1 MQDKKTNQNSLEF
14 LTIFMLALGGLFV
27 VGQLYLPL
35 PLLGKL
41 HLYYQDMQYSPA
53 FLVSAFGFAYALGFL
68 VFGALAD
75 QIGKKKV
82 IVSGLVF
89 LTLCSIYIGFA
100 QEANLLLLARIAQG
114 FFAATFPP
122 VALAYISSN
131 IQSKFTGLAIS
142 TMAFAFLSAVA
153 LAQVFIISLN
163 VNSLYAPM
171 LIAAIFYIFLLIS
184 LFFLLQK
191 EDVSKKFNLMRFL
204 NIFKNLPSLFFDKKL
219 FKLYL
224 IASTVLFI
232 FVGFYTI
239 LIDLSNTQHP
249 NTDSLSLRLWTLPF
263 FLAVFFTNKLIAY
276 FKHINAI
283 KIALGLSLVAL
294 ALALLSFYIQIFNL
308 MIIAL
313 CVLSSAMA
321 LIIPILISFVAINAQ
336 STQKN
341 SAIALYTFVLFCGA
355 SLAPPIFDFVIQTYT
370 MGFALLFIF
379 GANLISFLISFIK
392 N

>member
-1 MQDKKTNQNSLEF
+1 MQGKKTNQNYLEF

-53 FLVSAFGFAYALGFL
+53 LLVSAFGFAYALGFL

-163 VNSLYAPM
+163 VNNLYAPM

-184 LFFLLQK
+184 LIFLLQK
-191 EDVSKKFNLMRFL
+191 EDVSKKFNLMHFL
-204 NIFKNLPSLFFDKKL
+204 NIFKKLPILFFDKKL

-239 LIDLSNTQHP
+239 LIDLLTQQP
-249 NTDSLSLRLWTLPF
+249 SIDSLSLRLWTLPF

-283 KIALGLSLVAL
+283 KIALGMSLVAL

-336 STQKN
+336 NTQKN

-370 MGFALLFIF
+370 MSFALLFIF
-379 GANLISFLISFIK
+379 SINLISFLISFIK

>member
-1 MQDKKTNQNSLEF
+1 MQGKKTNQNYLEF

-41 HLYYQDMQYSPA
+41 HLYYQDMQYSSA
-53 FLVSAFGFAYALGFL
+53 LLVSAFGFAYALGFL

-100 QEANLLLLARIAQG
+100 REANLLLLARIAQG

-163 VNSLYAPM
+163 VNNLYAPM

-184 LFFLLQK
+184 LIFLLQK
-191 EDVSKKFNLMRFL
+191 EDVSKKFNLMHFL
-204 NIFKNLPSLFFDKKL
+204 NIFKKLPILFFDKKL

-239 LIDLSNTQHP
+239 LIDLLTQQP
-249 NTDSLSLRLWTLPF
+249 SIDSLSLRLWTLPF

-313 CVLSSAMA
+313 CVLSTAMA

-336 STQKN
+336 NTQKN

-370 MGFALLFIF
+370 MSFALLFIF
-379 GANLISFLISFIK
+379 SINLISFLISFIK